1 MNLAISFAFAFAAL
15 SLGAPPAVAAPE
27 TRPITNA
34 EAKAF
39 AGYYQQQFA
48 GTHPGKPVF
57 SASRDDPKKP
67 WTVGAT
73 LDSQPQRG
81 LKALCRMQRSQ
92 FSYARRWSASGK
104 PRWYAWIERSGCK
117 NVHLAVELLELL
129 PDSEVLGLLENR
141 FALLH
146 NARILLAGNSAC
158 ASQRAYRFAPAQI
171 TVGSAGPSPEV
182 MAGLVFK
189 SDHGT
194 LATVWARRSGADY
207 SAWNVSCP

>member
-1 MNLAISFAFAFAAL
+1 MNLAIPFAFAAL
-15 SLGAPPAVAAPE
+15 SLAAPLAVAAPE
-27 TRPITNA
+27 TRPITDA

-39 AGYYQQQFA
+39 ASYYQQQWPGA
-48 GTHPGKPVF
+48 HPGKPVF

-73 LDSQPQRG
+73 LDSHPQRG
-81 LKALCRMQRSQ
+81 LQALCRMQRSH
-92 FSYARRWSASGK
+92 FSYAGRWSASGK
-104 PRWYAWIERSGCK
+104 PRLYAWIERSGCK
-117 NVHLAVELLELL
+117 NVNQAVELLAQL

-141 FALLH
+141 FALLQ

-158 ASQRAYRFAPAQI
+158 ASQRSYRFAPAQI

-194 LATVWARRSGADY
+194 AATVWVRRSGADY